1 MSGEICADNRFKL
14 IAKYKAK
21 LIESTN
27 IETSEDEMAVID
39 NILFRFWQMGWLDKL
54 DTCENTCE
62 ITRKSNASDHHRQNI
77 ETYAH
82 DMGVSIE
89 QAEKELQ
96 LPSAGQIMTATS
108 NTVVSDT
115 VKIPVM
121 DGTTERLSSAER
133 TVAHIQD
140 FTQYQIDWLTAHD
153 DLELEPELESWVIRF
168 LKDTADCYEK
178 EYLTSAERKGKWI
191 RESLTTDYPYK
202 CSACKK
208 YSRARYDYCPNCGA
222 DMRGE

>member
-96 LPSAGQIMTATS
+96 LPSAGQTGEWIMITDK
-108 NTVVSDT
+108 NY
-115 VKIPVM
+115 
-121 DGTTERLSSAER
+121 
-133 TVAHIQD
+133 
-140 FTQYQIDWLTAHD
+140 FTDW
-153 DLELEPELESWVIRF
+153 
-168 LKDTADCYEK
+168 
-178 EYLTSAERKGKWI
+178 
-191 RESLTTDYPYK
+191 K
-202 CSACKK
+202 CSLCGG
-208 YSRARYDYCPNCGA
+208 SGRGDYLFCPNCGA
-222 DMRGE
+222 RMVSEDVD